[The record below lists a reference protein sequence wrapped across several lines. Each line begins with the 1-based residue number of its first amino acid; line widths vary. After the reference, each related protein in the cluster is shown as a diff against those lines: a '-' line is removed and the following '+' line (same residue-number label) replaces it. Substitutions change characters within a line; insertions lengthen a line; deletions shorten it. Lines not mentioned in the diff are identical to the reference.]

1 MIAGELSIMINNSK
15 KNHEDSKGM
24 LLDAWYV
31 KINAISNIYIFYIYI
46 YTFKLVLIDTGMEW
60 KRKHNGKDAKTNQF
74 ISQDEGVDSNCRHL
88 G

>member
-1 MIAGELSIMINNSK
+1 
-15 KNHEDSKGM
+15 M

-31 KINAISNIYIFYIYI
+31 KINAISNIYIYIYI
-46 YTFKLVLIDTGMEW
+46 STAFKLVLIDTGMEW